1 MTRTV
6 FDTNAVVS
14 ALLFNDSAP
23 RRALIKALDTGTIL
37 VSATLVQELQDV
49 LNRPR
54 FDRYITR
61 EERDEFLMAFMRE
74 AELVEITETVTACR
88 DPKDDQILELA
99 VSGNVDCIVT
109 GDDDLLTLNL
119 FRGIA
124 IITPADFLRVSGLE
138 EKI

>member
-6 FDTNAVVS
+6 LDTNAIVS

-23 RRALIKALDTGTIL
+23 GRAFIKALDTGTIL
-37 VSATLVQELQDV
+37 VSAALAQELQDV

-54 FDRYITR
+54 FDKYVTR
-61 EERDEFLMAFMRE
+61 EGRDEFLMAFMRE
-74 AELVEITETVTACR
+74 AELVEITETVEACR

-99 VSGNVDCIVT
+99 VSGNADCIVT
-109 GDDDLLTLNL
+109 GDDDLLTLNP
-119 FRGIA
+119 FRRIA

-138 EKI
+138 ERI

>member
-6 FDTNAVVS
+6 FDTNAIVS
-14 ALLFNDSAP
+14 ALLFNDSVP
-23 RRALIKALDTGTIL
+23 GLALIKALDTGAIL
-37 VSATLVQELQDV
+37 VSATLAQELQDV

-54 FDRYITR
+54 FDRYVTR

-74 AELVEITETVTACR
+74 AELVEITETVAACR

-99 VSGNVDCIVT
+99 VSGNADCIVT
-109 GDDDLLTLNL
+109 GDDDLLTLNP

-124 IITPADFLRVSGLE
+124 IIAPADFLRVSGLE
-138 EKI
+138 ERI

>member
-6 FDTNAVVS
+6 FDTNAIVS
-14 ALLFNDSAP
+14 ALLFNDSP
-23 RRALIKALDTGTIL
+23 PGRALIHALDTGTIL
-37 VSATLVQELQDV
+37 VYAALAQELQDV

-54 FDRYITR
+54 FDRYVTR

-74 AELVEITETVTACR
+74 AELVEITETVEASR

-99 VSGNVDCIVT
+99 VSGNADCIVT
-109 GDDDLLTLNL
+109 GDDDLLTLNP
-119 FRGIA
+119 FRGVA

-138 EKI
+138 ERI

>member
-6 FDTNAVVS
+6 LDTNAIVS

-23 RRALIKALDTGTIL
+23 GLALIKALDTGAIL
-37 VSATLVQELQDV
+37 VSATLAQELQDV

-54 FDRYITR
+54 FDRYVTR

-74 AELVEITETVTACR
+74 AELVEITETVAACR

-99 VSGNVDCIVT
+99 VSGNADCIVT
-109 GDDDLLTLNL
+109 GDDDLLTMNP

-124 IITPADFLRVSGLE
+124 IIAPIDFLRVSGRE
-138 EKI
+138 ETI

>member
-6 FDTNAVVS
+6 LDTNAIVS

-23 RRALIKALDTGTIL
+23 GRAFIKALDTGTIL
-37 VSATLVQELQDV
+37 VSAALVQELQDV

-54 FDRYITR
+54 FDRYVAR
-61 EERDEFLMAFMRE
+61 EERDEFLMAFMGE
-74 AELVEITETVTACR
+74 AELVEITETVEVCR

-99 VSGNVDCIVT
+99 VSGNADCIVT
-109 GDDDLLTLNL
+109 GDDDLLTLNP
-119 FRGIA
+119 FRSIA

-138 EKI
+138 ERI

>member
-6 FDTNAVVS
+6 FDTNAIVS
-14 ALLFNDSAP
+14 ALLFNDSVP
-23 RRALIKALDTGTIL
+23 GLALIKALDTGAIL
-37 VSATLVQELQDV
+37 VSATLAQELQDV

-54 FDRYITR
+54 FDRYVTR

-74 AELVEITETVTACR
+74 AELVEITETVAACR

-99 VSGNVDCIVT
+99 VSGNADCIVT
-109 GDDDLLTLNL
+109 GDDDLLTMNP

-124 IITPADFLRVSGLE
+124 IIAPIDFLRVSGRE
-138 EKI
+138 ETI

>member
-6 FDTNAVVS
+6 FDTNAIVS
-14 ALLFNDSAP
+14 ALLFNDSVP
-23 RRALIKALDTGTIL
+23 GLALIKALDTGAIL
-37 VSATLVQELQDV
+37 VSATLAQELQDV

-54 FDRYITR
+54 FDRYLTR

-74 AELVEITETVTACR
+74 AELVEITETVAACR

-99 VSGNVDCIVT
+99 VSGNADCIVT
-109 GDDDLLTLNL
+109 GDDDLLTMNP

-124 IITPADFLRVSGLE
+124 IIAPIDFLGVSGRE
-138 EKI
+138 ETI

>member
-14 ALLFNDSAP
+14 ALLFNDSVP
-23 RRALIKALDTGTIL
+23 GLALIKALDTGAIL
-37 VSATLVQELQDV
+37 VSATLAQELQDV

-54 FDRYITR
+54 FDRYLTR

-74 AELVEITETVTACR
+74 AELVEITETVAACR

-99 VSGNVDCIVT
+99 VSGNADCIVT
-109 GDDDLLTLNL
+109 GDDDLLTMNP

-124 IITPADFLRVSGLE
+124 IIAPIDFLRVSGRE
-138 EKI
+138 ETI

>member
-6 FDTNAVVS
+6 LDTNAIVS
-14 ALLFNDSAP
+14 ALLFNGSAP
-23 RRALIKALDTGTIL
+23 GLALIKALDTGTIL
-37 VSATLVQELQDV
+37 VSAALAQELQDV

-54 FDRYITR
+54 FDRYVTR
-61 EERDEFLMAFMRE
+61 EERDEFLMAFMGE
-74 AELVEITETVTACR
+74 AELVEITERVEVCR

-99 VSGNVDCIVT
+99 VSGNPDCIVT
-109 GDDDLLTLNL
+109 GDDDLLTLNP

-138 EKI
+138 ERI

>member
-6 FDTNAVVS
+6 LDTNAIVS

-23 RRALIKALDTGTIL
+23 GRALIRALDTGAIL
-37 VSATLVQELQDV
+37 VSATLAQELQDV

-54 FDRYITR
+54 FDRYVTR
-61 EERDEFLMAFMRE
+61 EERDEFLMAFVRE
-74 AELVEITETVTACR
+74 AELVEITETVAACR

-99 VSGNVDCIVT
+99 VSGNADCIVT
-109 GDDDLLTLNL
+109 GDDDLLTLNP

-124 IITPADFLRVSGLE
+124 IIAPADFLRVSGLE
-138 EKI
+138 ERI